1 MISSTLIS
9 SSSITGTGFGA
20 GIGPSLGME
29 ERYLLDVPVLNSF
42 FEKSP
47 LTGLEIA
54 CWKDSTAGGCSG
66 VVEVGVFAGTGVDE
80 ASFGTPLILT
90 PCLFF
95 AILEAF
101 EDMMRNCRE
110 RDKEKKNKD
119 FKIAAV
125 RFTRYTMKI
134 VGLRPLFIEDIK
146 KIMMRFSSRAQHGIG
161 EKKIAVEV
169 VVQKRNLH

>member
-1 MISSTLIS
+1 MMASTLIS
-9 SSSITGTGFGA
+9 SSSTSGTGLGA
-20 GIGPSLGME
+20 GIETSFGID
-29 ERYLLDVPVLNSF
+29 ERYRLDVPVLNSF

-54 CWKDSTAGGCSG
+54 CWNDSTAGGCSG

-110 RDKEKKNKD
+110 RDKEKNKD

-161 EKKIAVEV
+161 EKK
-169 VVQKRNLH
+169 